1 MMLAAAPNSTAPIG
15 PTLPAAGVMVASP
28 AMVPV
33 TAPTRLG
40 LPNEIHS
47 IAIQTNVAVAAER
60 WVVSIAMPASA
71 FDVSALPALNPNQP
85 THRSEAPTIT
95 IQGACGGRMDFGK
108 SVRGL
113 SIQATTKAET
123 PAVTCTTMP
132 PAKSITPRL
141 ASQPPPHTQ
150 CATGT

>member
-1 MMLAAAPNSTAPIG
+1 MLAAAPSTTAPSG

-40 LPNEIHS
+40 LPNDIHS
-47 IAIQTNVAVAAER
+47 ITIHTKVAVAAER
-60 WVVSIAMPASA
+60 CVVSIAMPASA
-71 FDVSALPALNPNQP
+71 LEASALPALKPNQP
-85 THRSEAPTIT
+85 TQSSGAPTIT
-95 IQGACGGRMDFGK
+95 IQGACGGRTDFGK
-108 SVRGL
+108 STRGL
-113 SIQATTKAET
+113 SIQATTRAET

-150 CATGT
+150 WATGT